1 MAKQIAVTITLAT
14 LLGVALGGLVLWKAT
29 QRRKGKTRCSSQ
41 QEDAAGKSGDE
52 KLIKAE
58 DKKVLSFF
66 RSPTFFCIE
75 RTLGANIV
83 IVSEQEE
90 WDHAEPLLK
99 KELEKWPVLG
109 IDCEWVSDQEAPLLP
124 LDCKLHGEIIEGGA
138 ISLLKQIPRCVG
150 CVDY

>member
-1 MAKQIAVTITLAT
+1 MAKRTAVTITLAT

-29 QRRKGKTRCSSQ
+29 QCRKRKTRCSSQ
-41 QEDAAGKSGDE
+41 QEEAAVESGDE

-66 RSPTFFCIE
+66 RSPTFFWIE
-75 RTLGANIV
+75 RTFGADIV
-83 IVSEQEE
+83 MVSEQEE
-90 WDHAEPLLK
+90 WDHVEPLLK

-109 IDCEWVSDQEAPLLP
+109 IDCEWVSDQEVPLLP

-138 ISLLKQIPRCVG
+138 IPLLK
-150 CVDY
+150 

>member
-1 MAKQIAVTITLAT
+1 MAKRTAVTITLAT

-29 QRRKGKTRCSSQ
+29 QCRKRKTRCSSQ
-41 QEDAAGKSGDE
+41 QEEAAVESGDE

-66 RSPTFFCIE
+66 RSPTFFWIE
-75 RTLGANIV
+75 RTFGADIV
-83 IVSEQEE
+83 MVSEQEE
-90 WDHAEPLLK
+90 WDHVEPLLK

-109 IDCEWVSDQEAPLLP
+109 IDCEWVSDQEVPLLP

-138 ISLLKQIPRCVG
+138 IPLLKPIPQGSLLKL
-150 CVDY
+150 

>member
-1 MAKQIAVTITLAT
+1 MAKQTAVTITLAT

-41 QEDAAGKSGDE
+41 QEEAAIKSGDE

-58 DKKVLSFF
+58 DEKVVSFF
-66 RSPTFFCIE
+66 KSPTFFCIE
-75 RTLGANIV
+75 KTLCADIM

-90 WDHAEPLLK
+90 WDHVEPLLQ

-109 IDCEWVSDQEAPLLP
+109 IDCEWVSDRETPLLP

-138 ISLLKQIPRCVG
+138 IPLLKQIPQG
-150 CVDY
+150 